1 MDISRQYVLDVRTG
15 IGLVIANMI
24 GSGVFLS
31 TGFMMQNLSPG
42 LILLSWMIGAIIA
55 ICGATA
61 YAQISRI
68 NGRSGGEYRYLY
80 DYLHPYI
87 GYLAGW
93 ASLLIGFSAPVAIDA
108 FAVGAFLQKIGV
120 NFSPQI
126 TGSIAILC
134 ITLTHCF
141 RFSWSRS
148 IQNTLVSVK
157 FFFILIFIAIGLLWG
172 SNTWPQWEPAAVH
185 DGSSISDF
193 LGNQYWIAFA
203 FSGWNAAIYIAGEY
217 HNPKRDVFLSLIFGC
232 LIVSILY
239 LTINW
244 IFVANLTPNQSLA
257 VFDHEKTQVTLA
269 HITLQQIIGPAGAK
283 AASMVACLIFISAIS
298 SMTLVGP
305 RIYVQMADDGLLP
318 KVFNGNEGKPPLF
331 SILFQSSVA
340 FFLLHTQSIREIMQS
355 CSAVLMLFSMLTVL
369 ILFKIHRNKSLPDVP
384 LFSLF
389 AALIYVISIVG
400 ILYSGISST
409 NDISYV
415 FAIILILG
423 SAGYLKATRYAKVKG
438 V

>member
-1 MDISRQYVLDVRTG
+1 MDLPHQHFVDLRTG

-24 GSGVFLS
+24 GGGVFLS
-31 TGFMMQNLSPG
+31 TGFMMQNLGPD
-42 LILLSWMIGAIIA
+42 LILLSWVTGSLIA

-61 YAQISRI
+61 YAQIALI

-80 DYLHPYI
+80 DYIHPYI

-108 FAVGAFLQKIGV
+108 FAAGAFLQQI
-120 NFSPQI
+120 NANLSPQV
-126 TGSIAILC
+126 TGSIAIFC

-148 IQNTLVSVK
+148 IQNTLVSIK
-157 FFFILIFIAIGLLWG
+157 FFFILIFITIGLLWG
-172 SNTWPQWEPAAVH
+172 SNAWPQWVATT
-185 DGSSISDF
+185 DDKDFSIHGFIDS
-193 LGNQYWIAFA
+193 QYWIAFA

-217 HNPKRDVFLSLIFGC
+217 KNPRRDVYLSLIIGC

-257 VFDHEKTQVTLA
+257 VFDHEKTQMTLA
-269 HITLQQIIGPAGAK
+269 HITLQQIIGPTGAK

-305 RIYVQMADDGLLP
+305 RIYVQMANDGLLP
-318 KVFNGNEGKPPLF
+318 KVFSCKEGKPPLF

-340 FFLLHTQSIREIMQS
+340 LFLLHTQSIREIIQS

-369 ILFKIHRNKSLPDVP
+369 ILFN
-384 LFSLF
+384 
-389 AALIYVISIVG
+389 
-400 ILYSGISST
+400 
-409 NDISYV
+409 
-415 FAIILILG
+415 
-423 SAGYLKATRYAKVKG
+423 
-438 V
+438 